1 MKLFKNSKTLKGRD
15 LKKQFWT
22 GILVFLPSWA
32 LANGLLFLPR
42 TSQIDVTILVLSF
55 VELAGIVLIIGG
67 LLFEFKFYSYWKII
81 IIIGVLILL
90 VGYWVINFVIFYF
103 YPQPAIPLD
112 FLRQIFMPPIWIQ
125 LIPAAT
131 EIIGI
136 IIILTSI
143 KFSEQKV
150 NETKITR

>member
-1 MKLFKNSKTLKGRD
+1 ME
-15 LKKQFWT
+15 KKQFWS
-22 GILVFLPSWA
+22 GILIFLPSWA

-42 TSQIDVTILVLSF
+42 TSQINVTILVMSF

-67 LLFEFKFYSYWKII
+67 LLFEFNFDSYWKKIV
-81 IIIGVLILL
+81 IIGVLVLL
-90 VGYWVINFVIFYF
+90 VGYWIINPVIFYLF
-103 YPQPAIPLD
+103 PQPAIPLD
-112 FLRQIFMPPIWIQ
+112 FLRQLFMPPIWIQ

-150 NETKITR
+150 NETKIKR